1 MTIFIINLPKKAKLN
16 NFENIEIVLFIEILT
31 VQYNVDNIQTQSNK

>member
-16 NFENIEIVLFIEILT
+16 NFEYIEIVLFIEILT